1 MSSSKGHK
9 AYNKGVRLEKDFAVW
24 MKNNLGYHRI
34 LPRQF
39 VRGKVASRP
48 FEVDLYGIKESP
60 FWKLFEILGII
71 LVIIALLTMFGELDG
86 VRYYVKDIVEHINL
100 RVRGALIII
109 GVSGIILGYWG
120 NKKQTKHAWVE
131 CKNLSTNVKRDHI
144 FKLNSAVK
152 DVMKSNNKT
161 WKPDIVIMVSGKG
174 FDIDA
179 LNFARSH
186 NIVCYKQEG
195 KKFKKIL

>member
-60 FWKLFEILGII
+60 FWKLFEILD
-71 LVIIALLTMFGELDG
+71 LL
-86 VRYYVKDIVEHINL
+86 
-100 RVRGALIII
+100 
-109 GVSGIILGYWG
+109 
-120 NKKQTKHAWVE
+120 
-131 CKNLSTNVKRDHI
+131 
-144 FKLNSAVK
+144 
-152 DVMKSNNKT
+152 
-161 WKPDIVIMVSGKG
+161 
-174 FDIDA
+174 
-179 LNFARSH
+179 
-186 NIVCYKQEG
+186 
-195 KKFKKIL
+195 